1 MAVGGLTI
9 RQGKVNRIT
18 TNRLHPLRQG
28 TDTQTMKATHTKAS
42 EPDKTKW
49 NFPCLAVGEGGT
61 IVLFKSEGKGTRL
74 IGISEKYRTGVYATD
89 WDMDSFKPL
98 PSTESVTLQND

>member
-1 MAVGGLTI
+1 MIG
-9 RQGKVNRIT
+9 QGRGNRIT
-18 TNRLHPLRQG
+18 TNRLNPLRQG
-28 TDTQTMKATHTKAS
+28 TDTHKMKATHNKAS
-42 EPDKTKW
+42 EPDKVEW
-49 NFPCLAVGEGGT
+49 EFPCLGVGEGGT

-74 IGISEKYRTGVYATD
+74 IGISDKYRTGFYATD